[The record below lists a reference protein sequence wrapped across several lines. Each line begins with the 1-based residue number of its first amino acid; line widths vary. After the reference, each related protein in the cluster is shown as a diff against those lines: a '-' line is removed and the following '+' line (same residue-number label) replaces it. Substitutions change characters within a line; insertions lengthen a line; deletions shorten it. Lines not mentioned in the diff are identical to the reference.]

1 MKKLKRFPIAPYF
14 PEHSEPESNEE
25 EFKEDKF
32 KDILKEVYDKCV
44 QQMLEIPEIKL
55 QLENIFTSSG
65 GFDFELVNTDPKRII
80 VLIIASDVVRRK
92 FDNFLRSK
100 THFTS
105 RDAFLTLNYLCQ
117 TEFAQNKML
126 NLLKRDCQLAKI
138 LEIFKKKG
146 LSTKSPGYYDV
157 TQKQVLKI
165 AKPHII
171 EQIRSRVLAE
181 QKGDYSVAL
190 NHLLNEIQA
199 ICHMIA
205 DKPVDLDD
213 FKAQQVS
220 TFLASKKVPH
230 ESCTQIG
237 NLFNRRNKSPISHA
251 DPIAWAVTREEY
263 EGYRCHVGKCLKHLL

>member
-1 MKKLKRFPIAPYF
+1 
-14 PEHSEPESNEE
+14 
-25 EFKEDKF
+25 
-32 KDILKEVYDKCV
+32 
-44 QQMLEIPEIKL
+44 
-55 QLENIFTSSG
+55 
-65 GFDFELVNTDPKRII
+65 
-80 VLIIASDVVRRK
+80 
-92 FDNFLRSK
+92 
-100 THFTS
+100 
-105 RDAFLTLNYLCQ
+105 
-117 TEFAQNKML
+117 ML
-126 NLLKRDCQLAKI
+126 NLLKRDCQLGKI
-138 LEIFKKKG
+138 LEIFKQKG
-146 LSTKSPGYYDV
+146 LRTKSPGYYDV

-199 ICHMIA
+199 ICHMLVGGPA
-205 DKPVDLDD
+205 DLHE
-213 FKAQQVS
+213 FKAPQVS
-220 TFLASKKVPH
+220 TFLARRNVPH